1 MTLGAETSQTLDRA
15 LRLLRLLGESGGR
28 GMSVSELARALEVGR
43 PVVYRLLAT
52 LDEHGW
58 VRRLD
63 DGRVRLGLAVLELAA
78 AAEPVLRQLAAPL
91 LRQLAD
97 DVGATAHLTVAEGE
111 EGIAVAVVEPR
122 WSTFHVA
129 YRVGSRHPL
138 EAGAAGKAIL
148 AGRQGDASPVVTTGE
163 LERGASG
170 LAVPVLGVPGVE
182 ASVGVVAVA
191 AIDAGVVGPMVST
204 AATSVASA
212 LRRLG

>member
-28 GMSVSELARALEVGR
+28 GMSVSEIARSLDVGR

-63 DGRVRLGLAVLELAA
+63 DSRVRLGLAVLELAA
-78 AAEPVLRQLAAPL
+78 AAEPVLRQLSAPL

-97 DVGATAHLTVAEGE
+97 EVGATAHLTVAEGD

-129 YRVGSRHPL
+129 YRVGTRHPL

-148 AGRQGDASPVVTTGE
+148 AGRQGGASPVVTTGE

-191 AIDAGVVGPMVST
+191 AIDERAVAPVVSET
-204 AATSVASA
+204 AKSVAAA

>member
-1 MTLGAETSQTLDRA
+1 MTLGGETSRTLDRA

-28 GMSVSELARALEVGR
+28 GMSVSELSRSLGVGR
-43 PVVYRLLAT
+43 PVVYRMLAT

-63 DGRVRLGLAVLELAA
+63 DSRVRLGLAVLELAA
-78 AAEPVLRQLAAPL
+78 AAEPVLRQLSTPV
-91 LRQLAD
+91 LRTLAD
-97 DVGATAHLTVAEGE
+97 EVGATAHLTVAEGDE
-111 EGIAVAVVEPR
+111 AIAVAVVEPR

-138 EAGAAGKAIL
+138 DAGAAGKAIL
-148 AGRQGDASPVVTTGE
+148 GGRQGRATPVVTTGE

-170 LAVPVLGVPGVE
+170 LAVPVLGVAGLE

-191 AIDAGVVGPMVST
+191 ALDEATVAPLVTS
-204 AATSVASA
+204 AAASVAAA
-212 LRRLG
+212 LRWLG

>member
-1 MTLGAETSQTLDRA
+1 MTLGGETSQTLDRA

-28 GMSVSELARALEVGR
+28 GMSVSEIARSLDVGR

-63 DGRVRLGLAVLELAA
+63 DSRVRLGLAVLELAA
-78 AAEPVLRQLAAPL
+78 AAEPVLRQLSAPL

-97 DVGATAHLTVAEGE
+97 EVGATAHLTVAEGD

-129 YRVGSRHPL
+129 YRVGTRHPL

-148 AGRQGDASPVVTTGE
+148 AGRHGDASPVVTRGE

-191 AIDAGVVGPMVST
+191 AIDVQAVAPVVTGT
-204 AATSVASA
+204 ATSVAAA

>member
-1 MTLGAETSQTLDRA
+1 
-15 LRLLRLLGESGGR
+15 
-28 GMSVSELARALEVGR
+28 
-43 PVVYRLLAT
+43 
-52 LDEHGW
+52 
-58 VRRLD
+58 
-63 DGRVRLGLAVLELAA
+63 
-78 AAEPVLRQLAAPL
+78 VLRQLAAPL

-97 DVGATAHLTVAEGE
+97 EVGATAHLTVAEGD
-111 EGIAVAVVEPR
+111 EGIAVAVIEPR

-129 YRVGSRHPL
+129 YRVGTRHPL

-191 AIDAGVVGPMVST
+191 AIDEEAVAPVVT
-204 AATSVASA
+204 ATATSVAAA